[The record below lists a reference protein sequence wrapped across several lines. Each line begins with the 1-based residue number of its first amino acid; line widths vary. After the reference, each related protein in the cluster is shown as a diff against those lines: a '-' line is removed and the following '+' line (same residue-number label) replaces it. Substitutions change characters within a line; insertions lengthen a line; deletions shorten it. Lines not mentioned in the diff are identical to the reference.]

1 MKSNDSS
8 IFLILAIVALIIFSG
23 SESIAVNNIINK
35 KGDELKQNISDIV
48 VKDMNNKDVKLSDYE
63 GKVLLIVNVASKC
76 GYTKQY
82 KGLQEIYDK
91 YKSQGFE
98 ILAFPCNQ
106 FGGQEP
112 GSNEQIAEFCSA
124 NFGVAFKLFDKID
137 VNGSNR
143 SPLYERLTNSPSIE
157 KGDVKWN
164 FEKFLIDKN
173 GNIVKRFLTKVEPTS
188 KEVISAIES
197 ELKK

>member
-1 MKSNDSS
+1 MKFIS
-8 IFLILAIVALIIFSG
+8 FLICIMFLVTVFINAQ
-23 SESIAVNNIINK
+23 NIIPVK
-35 KGDELKQNISDIV
+35 KDVTMKNNISDTSV
-48 VKDMNNKDVKLSDYE
+48 RDMNNIEVNLSDYK

-82 KGLQEIYDK
+82 KGLQEIYDQ
-91 YKSQGFE
+91 YNEQGFE

-112 GSNEQIAEFCSA
+112 GTNAEIEEFCSV
-124 NFGVAFKLFDKID
+124 NYGVSFKLFDKID
-137 VNGSNR
+137 VKGSDR
-143 SPLYERLTNSPSIE
+143 SPLYERLTENTVTDA
-157 KGDVKWN
+157 GDVKWN

-188 KEVISAIES
+188 KDVISAIES

>member
-1 MKSNDSS
+1 MQSNDFSV
-8 IFLILAIVALIIFSG
+8 FLIFAIVALIIYSG
-23 SESIAVNNIINK
+23 SESIAINSRINN

-48 VKDMNNKDVKLSDYE
+48 VKDMNNKDVKLSDYD

-91 YKSQGFE
+91 YNSQGFE
-98 ILAFPCNQ
+98 ILSFPCNQ

-112 GSNEQIAEFCSA
+112 GTNEQIAEFCSA
-124 NFGVAFKLFDKID
+124 NFGVTFKLFDKID
-137 VNGSNR
+137 VNGSKR
-143 SPLYERLTNSPSIE
+143 SPLYERLTNSPSVE

-164 FEKFLIDKN
+164 FEKFLIDKK
-173 GNIVKRFLTKVEPTS
+173 GNIVKRFLTKVDPTS

>member
-1 MKSNDSS
+1 MISFYFHN
-8 IFLILAIVALIIFSG
+8 FLTLAIVSLIIFSS

-91 YKSQGFE
+91 YNSQGFE

-112 GSNEQIAEFCSA
+112 GTNEQIAEFCSA
-124 NFGVAFKLFDKID
+124 NFGVTFKLFDKID

-143 SPLYERLTNSPSIE
+143 SPLYERLTNSTSIE

-164 FEKFLIDKN
+164 FEKFLIDKE
-173 GNIVKRFLTKVEPTS
+173 GNIVRRFLTKVEPTS
-188 KEVISAIES
+188 KEVIAAIES

>member
-164 FEKFLIDKN
+164 FEKFLIDKE
-173 GNIVKRFLTKVEPTS
+173 GNIVRRFLTKVEPTS